1 MRKKNI
7 RLKSGDNIWYF
18 LMATF
23 FRKKSFYSP
32 CSNFVAVVNFAIES
46 FHNLCILGG
55 DKIGMFLSL
64 LDQIQKLRILSPE
77 KIATPRLIISKNID
91 RDIHLFINFVTI
103 PDYRGGWNYFYL
115 QKVLLR
121 LSSKIKF
128 SQNLKRYEGGSS
140 STTS

>member
-7 RLKSGDNIWYF
+7 LLKSYGLENDQIGHF
-18 LMATF
+18 VFTTPF
-23 FRKKSFYSP
+23 TEIE
-32 CSNFVAVVNFAIES
+32 NFVTRKMV
-46 FHNLCILGG
+46 
-55 DKIGMFLSL
+55 
-64 LDQIQKLRILSPE
+64 
-77 KIATPRLIISKNID
+77 TPRLIISKNID

-121 LSSKIKF
+121 LSSLVKF
-128 SQNLKRYEGGSS
+128 SQNLTWNEDDSS

>member
-1 MRKKNI
+1 MT
-7 RLKSGDNIWYF
+7 KSG
-18 LMATF
+18 F
-23 FRKKSFYSP
+23 FVFTRP
-32 CSNFVAVVNFAIES
+32 NTEIENFVT
-46 FHNLCILGG
+46 
-55 DKIGMFLSL
+55 
-64 LDQIQKLRILSPE
+64 R

-121 LSSKIKF
+121 LSSIDKF
-128 SQNLKRYEGGSS
+128 SQNLKRYEGGSI